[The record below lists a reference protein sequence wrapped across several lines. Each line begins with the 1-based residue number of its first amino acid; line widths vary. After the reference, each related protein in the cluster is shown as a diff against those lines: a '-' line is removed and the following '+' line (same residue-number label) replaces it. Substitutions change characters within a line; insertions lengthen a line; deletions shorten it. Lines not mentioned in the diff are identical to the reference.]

1 MNVFEIKESIAMA
14 MAAIKAHKMRAF
26 LTVLGVLIGVTTV
39 IAMVSI
45 ITGLNNSMTQ
55 QIESLGSNVI
65 WVTRFEVGIR
75 FDNPSEEERNRKPIT
90 IEDAQAVKELCPSI
104 GAVSPQNWGPG
115 AKTVKYLNNKDSRFQ
130 LIGILPDYE
139 VVNNNYAEEGR
150 FLTDSDI
157 KYRAMVAVLGQD
169 VVDALFPNIDPI
181 GKEITL
187 SGEYFSP
194 KKLTVVGVMEKRPSI
209 LGDSQNN
216 FILLPYDTYMKLYPN
231 EKELLLVARPKIPE
245 LMEQAIDEITQVMR
259 LKRGVPADK
268 PNDFAIATQ
277 EDLMDIYRK
286 ITSAIYMVMVV
297 ISSIGLLVGGVGVMN
312 IMLVSV
318 TERTREIGIRK
329 AIGARKKD
337 ILWQF
342 LIEAMTLSGS
352 GGILGIIVG
361 LLLGKI
367 VSWVSPLPAGV
378 SLFWIILGFS
388 FSVSVGL
395 IFGIYPAYRAAKL
408 DPIVSLRYE

>member
-1 MNVFEIKESIAMA
+1 MNIFEIKESMLMA

-26 LTVLGVLIGVTTV
+26 LTVLGVLIGVTAV

-45 ITGLNNSMTQ
+45 ITGLNNSMAQ
-55 QIESLGSNVI
+55 QIESLGSNI
-65 WVTRFEVGIR
+65 IYVTKFEMGIR
-75 FDNPSEEERNRKPIT
+75 FEEPSEEERNRKPIT
-90 IEDAQAVKELCPSI
+90 FEDAQAVRELCPSI
-104 GAVSPQNWGPG
+104 DAVSPQNWGPG
-115 AKTVKYLNNKDSRFQ
+115 SKTVKYQENKVSRFQ
-130 LIGILPDYE
+130 LIGVLPDYE
-139 VVNNNYAEEGR
+139 VVNNNYVAEGR
-150 FLTDSDI
+150 FLTDSDV

-169 VVDALFPNIDPI
+169 VSDALFPSLDPI

-187 SGEYFSP
+187 SGAYFSP
-194 KKLTVVGVMEKRPSI
+194 KKVTVIGVMEKRPSI
-209 LGDSQNN
+209 MGSSQNN
-216 FILLPYDTYMKLYPN
+216 FILLPYDAYMKLYPN
-231 EKELLLVARPKIPE
+231 ERELLLVARPKSPE

-329 AIGARKKD
+329 AIGARRKD

-342 LIEAMTLSGS
+342 LIEAMTLSGT
-352 GGILGIIVG
+352 GGVLGIIIG
-361 LLLGKI
+361 LLLGEL
-367 VSWVSPLPAGV
+367 VSAVSPLPAGI
-378 SLFWIILGFS
+378 SLFWIVLGFS
-388 FSVSVGL
+388 FAVSVGL
-395 IFGIYPAYRAAKL
+395 VFGIYPAYRAAKL